1 MFDSALKYSS
11 ELQTSAK
18 KERKKEK
25 RSVLFVDMTY
35 EILETNGLS

>member
-1 MFDSALKYSS
+1 MFDSVLKYSP

-18 KERKKEK
+18 KERKNKK

-35 EILETNGLS
+35 EILGTNGLS